1 MSIKRICFISNLF
14 PSKKDPTF
22 GSFVGLSYQQ
32 LKNMGYHLSQ
42 PIVINARLGKFKK
55 LLAYIT
61 FFFSGL
67 KALLS
72 NRYDFF
78 YIHYLTYS
86 TLCLLPV
93 LPFKKV
99 KYLVNIHGDDLV
111 GTRLIHKIMGL
122 PSAYILKRAT
132 AIVVPSLYF
141 KRQLLVRYPF
151 VIEEKIIIS
160 ESAGFREDFF
170 YPPKVEKNELV
181 THSDTLHFGYISRV
195 DEGKG
200 WELMLA
206 AFALLKENYPTEYAN
221 SRLSVYGA
229 GADSHVSAFNT
240 MVLHLKLSDVVT
252 YYGPLAQKE
261 LGEKYRSFDYFLF
274 PTRRES
280 FGLVAVESLACGT
293 PVICSAIEPLTDML
307 FHGDNG
313 FLFKDGCSD
322 SLYKNIVNCFEM
334 KEENYSLLREQAVK
348 SAKQYKSE
356 HVAQRLYDAIETIF

>member
-1 MSIKRICFISNLF
+1 MSIKKICFISNLF
-14 PSKKDPTF
+14 PSDKDPSF

-32 LKNMGYHLSQ
+32 LKKMGYHISQ
-42 PIVINARLGKFKK
+42 PIVINARVGKFKK
-55 LLAYIT
+55 LLAYIK

-67 KALLS
+67 KAILS
-72 NRYDFF
+72 NKYDFF

-93 LPFKKV
+93 LPFKKI

-122 PSAYILKRAT
+122 PSAYILKHAS

-141 KRQLLVRYPF
+141 KRELLARHTF
-151 VIEEKIIIS
+151 VDEDKIIIS

-170 YPPKVEKNELV
+170 YPPKTVENQIR
-181 THSDTLHFGYISRV
+181 THCTGLHFGYISRV

-200 WELMLA
+200 WELMLL
-206 AFALLKENYPTEYAN
+206 AFAQLKEKDPNKYTK

-229 GADSHVSAFNT
+229 GFQAPEFKT
-240 MVLHLKLSDVVT
+240 MVLQLNLSDVVT

-261 LGEKYRSFDYFLF
+261 LGDKYRSFDYFLF

-307 FHGDNG
+307 FHGNNG
-313 FLFKDGCSD
+313 FLFEDGSSD
-322 SLYKNIVNCFEM
+322 ALYENIVKCFDM
-334 KEENYSLLREQAVK
+334 TEENYSLLREQSVK
-348 SAKQYKSE
+348 SASQYKSAN
-356 HVAQRLYDAIETIF
+356 VAQHLYDAIEKKF

>member
-1 MSIKRICFISNLF
+1 MSIKKICFISNLF
-14 PSKKDPTF
+14 PSEKDPSF

-32 LKNMGYHLSQ
+32 LKNMGYNLSQ
-42 PIVINARLGKFKK
+42 PIVINARVGKFKK
-55 LLAYIT
+55 LLAYIK
-61 FFFSGL
+61 FFFTGL
-67 KALLS
+67 KAILS
-72 NRYDFF
+72 NKYDFF

-86 TLCLLPV
+86 TLCLLPI
-93 LPFKKV
+93 LPFKQV

-111 GTRLIHKIMGL
+111 GTRLIHKIMSL
-122 PSAYILKRAT
+122 PSGYILKRAT
-132 AIVVPSLYF
+132 AVVVPSLYF
-141 KRQLLVRYPF
+141 KRQLLLRHNF
-151 VIEEKIIIS
+151 VGEGKIIIS

-170 YPPKVEKNELV
+170 YPAKDQKNELI
-181 THSDTLHFGYISRV
+181 THSENLHFGYISRV

-200 WELMLA
+200 WELMLL
-206 AFALLKENYPTEYAN
+206 AFAQLKENNPAEYAK

-229 GADSHVSAFNT
+229 GAQAPAFNA
-240 MVLHLKLSDVVT
+240 MVLQLHLSDVVT

-313 FLFKDGCSD
+313 FLFKDGCAD
-322 SLYKNIVNCFEM
+322 SLYENIGKCFGM
-334 KEENYSLLREQAVK
+334 TEENYLLLRKQAVK
-348 SAKQYKSE
+348 SAEQYKSE
-356 HVAQRLYDAIETIF
+356 HVAQRLYDAIETIL